1 MAEAIYILC
10 TLTSLGCAVLLFRG
24 YRASRTR
31 LLFWSSLC
39 FAALAVNNVMLLV
52 DAVVVTEIDLFAGWR
67 SAVALAGLGVLL
79 FGLVWELR

>member
-10 TLTSLGCAVLLFRG
+10 GLTSVGCAVLLFRG

-39 FAALAVNNVMLLV
+39 FTGLALNNVMLFV
-52 DAVVVTEIDLFAGWR
+52 DAVLVTEIDLFSGWR
-67 SAVALAGLGVLL
+67 SAVALAGLAVLV